1 MSHRTA
7 KHEKAYR
14 KGKSALK
21 SGATAKKAAA
31 SACTDF
37 LDGVYKTVKEA
48 AKIYEVDVMA
58 VHRRLWYVPFLWKFP
73 ITNPNSKNFSAPS
86 SPLSLRLLAILA
98 ALFLTNLFFK
108 FEY

>member
-21 SGATAKKAAA
+21 SGTAAKTAAA

-58 VHRRLWYVPFLWKFP
+58 VHRRLWYVPFLLEIPDHKP
-73 ITNPNSKNFSAPS
+73 ELQNF
-86 SPLSLRLLAILA
+86 LRPLLAPVPSPSGYPCC
-98 ALFLTNLFFK
+98 FVTRKSFS
-108 FEY
+108 